1 MENTKNFIN
10 DMFEV
15 IDSNDWENLASHF
28 HHEIQYSR
36 PGFTVIS
43 GLADLIDFYRNRRII
58 LAGKHSIEKLCA
70 SDSHK
75 CVIACGSFSGFDRGN
90 RPLSVRFCDVYL
102 FQHERIFRRETFFNS
117 PAV

>member
-1 MENTKNFIN
+1 MVNAQDFIA

-15 IDSNDWENLASHF
+15 IDSSDWENLASYF

-36 PGFTVIS
+36 PGFFVIS

-58 LAGKHSIEKLCA
+58 LAGKHSVENLCA
-70 SDSHK
+70 SDSQK
-75 CVIACGSFSGFDRGN
+75 CVIASGSFSGFDRGN
-90 RPLSVRFCDVYL
+90 RPLTVRFCDVYL
-102 FQHERIFRRETFFNS
+102 FQNERIFRRETFFNS